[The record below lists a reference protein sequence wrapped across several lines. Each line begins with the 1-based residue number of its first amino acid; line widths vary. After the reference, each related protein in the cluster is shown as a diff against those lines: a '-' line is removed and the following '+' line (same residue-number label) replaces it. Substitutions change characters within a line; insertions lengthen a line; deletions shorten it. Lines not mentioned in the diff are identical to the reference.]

1 MGGTG
6 HGRCQRGGHGFR
18 GGNNRDISTPRPNV
32 TGYYH
37 EKWIIGLKNTGV
49 DDEQDVNHTM

>member
-32 TGYYH
+32 TGDYH
-37 EKWIIGLKNTGV
+37 EKMDNRTK
-49 DDEQDVNHTM
+49 EYRCRR